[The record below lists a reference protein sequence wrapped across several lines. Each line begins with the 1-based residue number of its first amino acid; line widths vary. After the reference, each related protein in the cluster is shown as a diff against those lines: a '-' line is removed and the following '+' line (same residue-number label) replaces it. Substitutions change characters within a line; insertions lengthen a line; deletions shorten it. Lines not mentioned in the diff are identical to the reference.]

1 MGGASLTAKYHVS
14 VYFEVDGIVEKP
26 DVIGAIF
33 GQTEG
38 LLGDELDLR
47 ELQRTGRIG
56 RIQVKLSTSGGKTT
70 GEITIPSSLDKIET
84 ALMAAAI
91 EAIDKVGPCSAKF
104 HLKKVEDLRDTK
116 RDKVIERAKEILRKW
131 ESEKIVETREI
142 IDKIMKEI
150 RTAEIIKFGE
160 EKLPAGPDVPYEDT
174 IIVVEGRAD
183 VLNLLK
189 YGYKNAIAI
198 EGTSIPKTIATL
210 TKKKKAIA
218 FVDGDRAGELIL
230 RELKQVAD
238 IDYVAIAP
246 QGKEVEDLTA
256 KEIAKCLSNMI
267 PMKEYIK
274 QLKSIQVEKIKK
286 RKEKIVKI
294 PEEILATINNNVG
307 TLQAVIYDE
316 KWNKISEIPV
326 RDLATQLQKIKR
338 APNIVF
344 DGVIT
349 QRIIDLAGEKGTKII
364 VGARKG
370 SITKRPAGLT
380 LLTFEDVL

>member
-174 IIVVEGRAD
+174 IMVVEGRAD

-230 RELKQVAD
+230 RELKQ
-238 IDYVAIAP
+238 
-246 QGKEVEDLTA
+246 EA
-256 KEIAKCLSNMI
+256 KRAAEL
-267 PMKEYIK
+267 
-274 QLKSIQVEKIKK
+274 IKK
-286 RKEKIVKI
+286 HEFIRIITHHDVDGI
-294 PEEILATINNNVG
+294 SSAAILAISLLRIGKKFRISFLKGLNQDFDYLG
-307 TLQAVIYDE
+307 LAVHYY
-316 KWNKISEIPV
+316 
-326 RDLATQLQKIKR
+326 
-338 APNIVF
+338 
-344 DGVIT
+344 
-349 QRIIDLAGEKGTKII
+349 
-364 VGARKG
+364 
-370 SITKRPAGLT
+370 
-380 LLTFEDVL
+380 

>member
-174 IIVVEGRAD
+174 IMVVEGRAD